1 MTMQKT
7 TYKIKNYLGER
18 EEEFSSFL
26 LNDKRVLSIAPCGS
40 GKTFTTINIL
50 KKSNQKFIFAV
61 PNVTVKEQLEKEYN
75 LKGTSLY
82 SLSKLIEQKANFIVC
97 CYESLSR
104 VKDVNKF
111 KDYTLIYD
119 EYHSLIGDFHYRDNT
134 KILNILNDFKSVKF
148 LTATPN
154 NLINNFD
161 EIIEFQTD
169 KRIKADVFLIS
180 QIDKEKLTK
189 TKYKNLLDKIQEIKP
204 FPTLLVISSGK
215 DDLEQIT
222 GDKVIYSDNR
232 KGDKYN
238 SLINGILSPGLTVS
252 TNLFNAG
259 LSLYNETEVNLIIDF
274 KGYDISHA
282 NYIQLINRFRKAKK
296 VNVFVINRGI
306 GDWKA
311 FNSSIK
317 EWLDSIIERLN
328 NGTTNLFKEKVFN
341 QAFLNCITFD
351 SIEKKFKPNLE
362 YLPLVEQLIN
372 GAKNSTREIIK
383 EVCKNQKW
391 DFINEL
397 KLGEIQE
404 ETFEKIRRGKTSKSL
419 LKELFIEENEILEFA
434 FQYLKYRVLKN
445 DVNEQYLVS
454 SFKDEYY
461 NLKTALSQ
469 DKKLRDTLE
478 QQILRKISKENY
490 FEDIKTTL
498 NNYFKLESK
507 FNYLDLTPG
516 VIETLKESILKIEN
530 DNTRFAKARLKIAEI
545 EPSFNPKRTITSD
558 KLVKDFI
565 KFLGIKPTR
574 KRGESEIK
582 YLV

>member
-1 MTMQKT
+1 MQKT
-7 TYKIKNYLGER
+7 TYDIKHYLGER

-82 SLSKLIEQKANFIVC
+82 SLSKLMEQNANFIVC

-104 VKDVNKF
+104 IKDTKKF
-111 KDYTLIYD
+111 NDYTLVYD

-161 EIIEFQTD
+161 EVVEFETT

-180 QIDKEKLTK
+180 QIEKEKLTK

-204 FPTLLVISSGK
+204 FPTLLVISNGK

-222 GDKVIYSDNR
+222 GDKIIYSDNR

-238 SLINGILSPGLTVS
+238 SLIKGFLSPGLTVS

-274 KGYDISHA
+274 KGYDISKA

-311 FNSSIK
+311 KNSSIK

-383 EVCKNQKW
+383 EVCKSEKW
-391 DFINEL
+391 DFVNEL

-404 ETFEKIRRGKTSKSL
+404 ETFEKIRKGKTSKSL
-419 LKELFIEENEILEFA
+419 LKDFFIEENEILEFA

-445 DVNEQYLVS
+445 DVNEQYLIS
-454 SFKDEYY
+454 NFKDEYY

-469 DKKLRDTLE
+469 DKKLIDTLE
-478 QQILRKISKENY
+478 KRLISKITKENY

-507 FNYLDLTPG
+507 FNCLELAPG
-516 VIETLKESILKIEN
+516 TIELLKESILKLET
-530 DNTRFAKARLKIAEI
+530 DNHRYSKARLKIAEI
-545 EPSFNPKRTITSD
+545 EPSFNPKRTITND
-558 KLVKDFI
+558 KTVKEFI

-574 KRGESEIK
+574 KINQVFYEK
-582 YLV
+582 

>member
-1 MTMQKT
+1 MQKT